1 MKLNKTL
8 TALAVSAS
16 FGLSGQAFAGGTVA
30 GTDITNT
37 VTLGYTVSSTA
48 QTPVESASG
57 FKVDQK
63 VDMTFTSDTAT
74 ADSVPGEVVTLAYTL
89 TNTGNKATAYVLA
102 LTNNGNADHSPQAV
116 TFYPTATDAA
126 NNTNALANNKVS
138 ALAVDAST
146 TVYAKTTITNNANIG
161 NGDTIE
167 MLATAT
173 ALDPSDTDGSNLL
186 AQDIADDKNANLTT
200 EYVIFAE
207 AASVNNLKYTGAIT
221 AQTDRNIV
229 TAEFTD
235 PNDANAVPKLAIKI
249 INDVVCDN
257 GLTDANTN
265 DYSQGG
271 AQVGTCPDVAA
282 ANQTAYRPKAI
293 PTSMAKFT
301 YSAENTGAVTAN
313 AVVFSEQLPSE
324 YAIDS
329 LANATLA
336 IDAATQTLT
345 TVTDAPDAVNEVR
358 YDDTTGTI
366 TIYVGDVDAAEVITI
381 TFTAIVE

>member
-1 MKLNKTL
+1 MKLNKSIM
-8 TALAVSAS
+8 ALATAAA
-16 FGLSGQAFAGGTVA
+16 FGISGQVFAAGTVA
-30 GTDITNT
+30 GTDISNT

-48 QTPVESASG
+48 QTPIESVSG

-74 ADSVPGEVVTLAYTL
+74 ADSVPGEKVTLAYTL
-89 TNTGNKATAYVLA
+89 TNTGNKAQAFVLA
-102 LTNNGNADHSPQAV
+102 LTNNGTAEHSPQVV
-116 TFYPTATDAA
+116 TFYPTNTDAT
-126 NNTNALANNKVS
+126 NETNAIVNDKVA

-146 TVYAKTTITNNANIG
+146 TVYANVTLTNDASIVNGTTVN
-161 NGDTIE
+161 
-167 MLATAT
+167 MLASAT
-173 ALDPSDTDGSNLL
+173 ALDPTDTDGTNTLD
-186 AQDIADDKNANLTT
+186 QNIAADKNANLTA

-207 AASVNNLKYTGAIT
+207 AASTNNAKHTGAIT
-221 AQTDRNIV
+221 IPTDRTIV

-235 PNDANAVPKLAIKI
+235 PADSNAVPTLAIKI
-249 INDVVCDN
+249 ISDVVCDS

-271 AQVGTCPDVAA
+271 TQVGTCPDVAA

-293 PTSMAKFT
+293 PTSMAEFT

-366 TIYVGDVDAAEVITI
+366 TIYVGDVAKDQVIAI

>member
-8 TALAVSAS
+8 IALAAGAS
-16 FGLSGQAFAGGTVA
+16 IGLSGQAFAAGTVA
-30 GTDITNT
+30 GTDISNT

-48 QTPVESASG
+48 QTPVESVSG

-63 VDMTFTSDTAT
+63 VDMTFTSNTAAADT
-74 ADSVPGEVVTLAYTL
+74 VPGEEVTVSYTL
-89 TNTGNKATAYVLA
+89 TNTGNKAQAFVLSLA
-102 LTNNGNADHSPQAV
+102 NNGNADHSPQAV
-116 TFYPTATDAA
+116 TFYPTAADALA
-126 NNTNALANNKVS
+126 ETNALTNNKVPT
-138 ALAVDAST
+138 LAVDTPT
-146 TVYAKTTITNNANIG
+146 TVYAKVTITNNANIG
-161 NGDTIE
+161 NGDTVE

-173 ALDPSDTDGSNLL
+173 ALDPADTDGTSIL
-186 AQDIADDKNANLTT
+186 AQDIADNKNANLTT

-207 AASVNNLKYTGAIT
+207 AASINNLKYTGAIT

-235 PNDANAVPKLAIKI
+235 PLNPGAVPTLAIKI
-249 INDVVCDN
+249 ISDVVCDS

-265 DYSQGG
+265 DYSLGG
-271 AQVGTCPDVAA
+271 DEVGTCPDVAA
-282 ANQTAYRPKAI
+282 ANQATYRPKAI
-293 PTSMAKFT
+293 PTSMAEFT

-366 TIYVGDVDAAEVITI
+366 TIYVGDVAAAEEITI